1 MWRHELNGNR
11 HQLTGYALGVI
22 IGSQAEATRTS
33 AIRQIRT
40 FGQSEGKPESGHLAL
55 GHNVSVAP
63 YLDASTP
70 TRHLFMGFRRAY
82 LLSRDRS

>member
-1 MWRHELNGNR
+1 MPTQRYVCFTSESGPADRHFQMTAPS
-11 HQLTGYALGVI
+11 H
-22 IGSQAEATRTS
+22 TRK
-33 AIRQIRT
+33 

-63 YLDASTP
+63 YLDAATP